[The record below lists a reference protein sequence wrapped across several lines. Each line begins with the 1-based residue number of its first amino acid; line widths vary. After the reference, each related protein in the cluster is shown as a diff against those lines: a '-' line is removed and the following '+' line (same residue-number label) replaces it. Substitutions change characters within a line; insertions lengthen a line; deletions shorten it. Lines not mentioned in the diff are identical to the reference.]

1 MSLPGQARTNGVLAL
16 LRSGRGGLLEPPSQL
31 HALSLWLLAPPPRSL
46 SSGPARFTTVR
57 AQLRAVRGR
66 DWLPRRVARGKARTR
81 EFARESFLI
90 PLRIDDSLP
99 DGLFA

>member
-1 MSLPGQARTNGVLAL
+1 
-16 LRSGRGGLLEPPSQL
+16 
-31 HALSLWLLAPPPRSL
+31 
-46 SSGPARFTTVR
+46 
-57 AQLRAVRGR
+57 VRGR

-99 DGLFA
+99 DGLFAYGVDDMNGEGGGEALRTARTPASITPPRCPSRGPKPPLGEAPCGAC

>member
-1 MSLPGQARTNGVLAL
+1 MSLPGQARTNDVLAL

-57 AQLRAVRGR
+57 AQLRAVIGCPGE
-66 DWLPRRVARGKARTR
+66 LRVERHER
-81 EFARESFLI
+81 ENLLVSRF
-90 PLRIDDSLP
+90 
-99 DGLFA
+99 